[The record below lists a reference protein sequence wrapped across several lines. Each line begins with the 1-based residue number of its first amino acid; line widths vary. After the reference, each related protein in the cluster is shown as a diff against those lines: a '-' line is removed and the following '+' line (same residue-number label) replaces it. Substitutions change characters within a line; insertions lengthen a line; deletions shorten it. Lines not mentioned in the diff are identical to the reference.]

1 MNFQELSL
9 LVQSLILVVIPLSI
23 IHIDDGSERRFGWLF
38 YSSLAAALVSFLLT
52 MAQLIY
58 GVSTVEIFSGTLELN
73 ASGYILSLAAEF
85 STLVVLIG
93 SQNQVRSW
101 SARSSFISLVLLT
114 LLGVIYLSFASNV
127 LVVVTSWALASAATY
142 AISMI
147 VKDPKSV
154 DGGIK
159 YLIMGI
165 VSSSIMIFGFAFL
178 VSTTGTLSLLDPLPS
193 SPPFLEL
200 ALIFLVVAFSFKI
213 GAFPFHAWLPDV
225 YTESDRIVVSF
236 VSSVGK
242 VIGIAALL
250 RVLLALQLPGSIS
263 FLSLVIL
270 SLISLGSMF
279 FGNFVAFSR
288 RTLSSILAFS
298 SISQAGF
305 LFIGYATL
313 LTSTSSIA
321 LAGIAVQTVA
331 YVVAQAGLF
340 LFVSYVERVK
350 GSDEISALNGLYGAN
365 RWLAFSSTILL
376 VSLLGI
382 PPLAGFWGK
391 LFLFEASA
399 NYPILLVLGLLN
411 SAISAGY
418 YLVIMREIFREGQY
432 TKVES
437 TEVDGVHIAAV
448 VTILIGILAPIIF
461 ETLV

>member
-1 MNFQELSL
+1 
-9 LVQSLILVVIPLSI
+9 
-23 IHIDDGSERRFGWLF
+23 
-38 YSSLAAALVSFLLT
+38 
-52 MAQLIY
+52 
-58 GVSTVEIFSGTLELN
+58 
-73 ASGYILSLAAEF
+73 
-85 STLVVLIG
+85 
-93 SQNQVRSW
+93 
-101 SARSSFISLVLLT
+101 
-114 LLGVIYLSFASNV
+114 
-127 LVVVTSWALASAATY
+127 
-142 AISMI
+142 
-147 VKDPKSV
+147 
-154 DGGIK
+154 
-159 YLIMGI
+159 
-165 VSSSIMIFGFAFL
+165 
-178 VSTTGTLSLLDPLPS
+178 
-193 SPPFLEL
+193 
-200 ALIFLVVAFSFKI
+200 
-213 GAFPFHAWLPDV
+213 
-225 YTESDRIVVSF
+225 
-236 VSSVGK
+236 
-242 VIGIAALL
+242 
-250 RVLLALQLPGSIS
+250 
-263 FLSLVIL
+263 
-270 SLISLGSMF
+270 MF

-391 LFLFEASA
+391 LFLFEASV